1 MTSAPTPP
9 IPSRPATKPARQAR
23 IVTILSREQVHSQEQ
38 LAGLLSQYANM
49 HVTQATL
56 SRDLDELG
64 VVRLR
69 AADGAL
75 VYALP
80 GDPGG
85 PGAPAG
91 ASFGYHERAR
101 LPQSPPAPS
110 AGGAGQPGTAVPETG
125 TFPGTARPASPPGSH
140 SEAQAGAR
148 QDPAP
153 QDTAAHP
160 TAGQAV
166 TDPRTDGRS
175 SAIHD
180 DSAPGGSAQGGSP
193 DDGSS
198 QGRSRPGGPER
209 DISDQGSPGHGPSG
223 QADADADD
231 TPQDVGAQ
239 AATLIRT
246 VPDARARLGAASS
259 RLTRYLKELLT
270 SAEASANLVVLRTPA
285 GAAQFLAA
293 AIDHADWPAVLGTV
307 AGDDTVLVIARD
319 PAGGEALADE
329 FRRQAERRR

>member
-1 MTSAPTPP
+1 MTSAATPP

-110 AGGAGQPGTAVPETG
+110 AGGAGQPSTATPETG
-125 TFPGTARPASPPGSH
+125 TFP
-140 SEAQAGAR
+140 GAR

-153 QDTAAHP
+153 QDPTARL

-180 DSAPGGSAQGGSP
+180 DSAPGGSAQG
-193 DDGSS
+193 
-198 QGRSRPGGPER
+198 RSRHGGPER
-209 DISDQGSPGHGPSG
+209 DISDQDSPGHGPSG
-223 QADADADD
+223 QTDADADD

-239 AATLIRT
+239 ATTLIRT
-246 VPDARARLGAASS
+246 APDARARLGAASS

-319 PAGGEALADE
+319 PAGGEALADD
-329 FRRQAERRR
+329 FRRLAERRR